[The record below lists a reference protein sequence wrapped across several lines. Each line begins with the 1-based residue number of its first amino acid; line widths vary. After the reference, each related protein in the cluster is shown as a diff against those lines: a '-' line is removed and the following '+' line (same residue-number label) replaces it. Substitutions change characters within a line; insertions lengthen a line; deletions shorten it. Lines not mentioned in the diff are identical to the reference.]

1 MLEKVWF
8 NGVKIIL
15 TRMFLAVKESLKVKV
30 NSNVLTS
37 IPCYSTQSL
46 SNMNY
51 DLYSLLDDCKSSF
64 DCEAG
69 AYCTFD
75 GSDVGACT
83 YCSELGNKKCKDA
96 GFIDSD
102 DEDECKLECEG
113 NIYVF

>member
-1 MLEKVWF
+1 MTDV
-8 NGVKIIL
+8 V
-15 TRMFLAVKESLKVKV
+15 VESIGYPCKQSF
-30 NSNVLTS
+30 SN
-37 IPCYSTQSL
+37 I
-46 SNMNY
+46 NY

-75 GSDVGACT
+75 GSDVGVCT

-113 NIYVF
+113 NTMLFNLRNFH